1 MDAARVKAEREERA
15 RRRGRKGSISR
26 DAGGKEKAGS
36 RKRRREGG
44 GGVDSSSDSSLS
56 RSRPTGAGE
65 GLICVEERD
74 ACACR

>member
-1 MDAARVKAEREERA
+1 MQEE
-15 RRRGRKGSISR
+15 
-26 DAGGKEKAGS
+26 
-36 RKRRREGG
+36 RKRREVGSGG
-44 GGVDSSSDSSLS
+44 GRVGGVDSSSDSSLS